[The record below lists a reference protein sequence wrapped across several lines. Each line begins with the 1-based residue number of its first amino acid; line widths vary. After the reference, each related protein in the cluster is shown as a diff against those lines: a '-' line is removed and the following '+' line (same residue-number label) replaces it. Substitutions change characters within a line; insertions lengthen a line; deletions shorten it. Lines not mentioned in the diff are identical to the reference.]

1 MTRTAAAAI
10 KVFWQ
15 PGCASCLRTKEF
27 LAKHEVTFISVNV
40 LEDGFQDLER
50 FGLRQVPIVLREDEW
65 VNGQVLADV
74 ARIAGVK
81 LSQVTQLPGR

>member
-15 PGCASCLRTKEF
+15 PGRASCLRTMEF
-27 LAKHEVTFISVNV
+27 LAKHEVPFISVNV
-40 LEDGFQDLER
+40 QEDGFQDLER
-50 FGLRQVPIVLREDEW
+50 FGLPQVPIVLREDQW

-74 ARIAGVK
+74 ARIAGIT

>member
-15 PGCASCLRTKEF
+15 TGRASCLRTKEF
-27 LAKHEVTFISVNV
+27 LAKHEVPFISVNV
-40 LEDGFQDLER
+40 QEDGFQDLER
-50 FGLRQVPIVLREDEW
+50 FGLPQVPIVLREDQW
-65 VNGQVLADV
+65 VNVQVLADV
-74 ARIAGVK
+74 ARIAGIT

>member
-27 LAKHEVTFISVNV
+27 LAKHEVPFISVNV

-50 FGLRQVPIVLREDEW
+50 FGLRQVPTPGRRVGKRT
-65 VNGQVLADV
+65 GACDV
-74 ARIAGVK
+74 ARIAGIK